1 MDGEKIKKFIQL
13 IKMYNDEPNKR
24 VFRVD
29 RDCYVIFT
37 GFSALDEKPF
47 IRIGYSK
54 YIEKFKQYISNAII
68 AAGYLS
74 SLKEE
79 IKQIETEEYETNFIV
94 PESIYNV
101 VLKFIRPTSHHKVN
115 VNVIDKQT
123 LEDYS
128 SVLREISQK
137 YKSYVLLYDNGNF
150 AVTFSGKKIFD
161 MFSAI
166 NRDLTTSKFL
176 FLISSKTTE
185 IYPLESVVRLGNSYT
200 ILTNSGNI
208 AVIGHEL
215 DENKLIRN
223 LYPTSKI
230 KTVVG
235 NDVIPL
241 IDFIRLLN
249 SRSSIKVY
257 TTKEVYDD
265 FKKFSLGIKFVD
277 VSDKIDIIK
286 NINIVSEKEKYY
298 IPLKDNNGIEN
309 DLVMSENKENLK
321 NPIILEEGEVFLLN
335 TFAKS
340 KLPSISTDIFL
351 IDPDEI
357 EIEKVT
363 KEFEANASKIF
374 SRKVL
379 AEIMREFENDTNRI
393 IRDRRRF
400 EELAKLYEEIQSLS
414 LSERAD
420 ILVKAEKLEGTE
432 KEKAI
437 KSSIEGKEQETR
449 LKKASTSKEKV
460 ELTTKAPK
468 EKVKIMRELI
478 LKNWW
483 IIALVGLILTLG
495 SITFV
500 FRDTIKETLTKWSL
514 EIQQTSDEKKIS
526 NILNKLEDTYEPEL
540 TKIQNELGITIT
552 DYDIW
557 VYVNKVALI
566 NGYKPLT
573 YKKPKKWEDPDWIYP
588 GMKLKLVDYT
598 VITVRPGDNMWNI
611 SKRKLIEDY
620 IKKNFAVVT
629 VKSKSG
635 TNTYYVKKRKQNP

>member
-1 MDGEKIKKFIQL
+1 MDGEKIKKFIQS
-13 IKMYNDEPNKR
+13 IKIYNDEPNKR

-176 FLISSKTTE
+176 FLTSSKTTE

-309 DLVMSENKENLK
+309 NLVMSENKENLK

-351 IDPDEI
+351 IDPDKI

-379 AEIMREFENDTNRI
+379 AEIIREFENDTNRI

-432 KEKAI
+432 KEKEI

-460 ELTTKAPK
+460 ELTTKEPK
-468 EKVKIMRELI
+468 EKLKMRELI

-483 IIALVGLILTLG
+483 IIALVGLLLILG

-500 FRDTIKETLTKWSL
+500 FRDTIKETLTRWSL

-526 NILNKLEDTYEPEL
+526 NVLNKLEDTYEPEL

-588 GMKLKLVDYT
+588 GMKLKLVDDT
-598 VITVRPGDNMWNI
+598 VITVRPRDNMWNI

-620 IKKNFAVVT
+620 IKKNFAVVI

>member
-1 MDGEKIKKFIQL
+1 MDGEKIKKFIQS

-176 FLISSKTTE
+176 FLTSNKTTE

-340 KLPSISTDIFL
+340 KLPPISTDIFL

-357 EIEKVT
+357 EIGKVT

-379 AEIMREFENDTNRI
+379 AEIIREFENDTNRI

-449 LKKASTSKEKV
+449 LKKASTSKEKL

-468 EKVKIMRELI
+468 EKVKIMRELT

-483 IIALVGLILTLG
+483 IIALVGLILILG

-500 FRDTIKETLTKWSL
+500 FRDTIKETLTRWSL

-566 NGYKPLT
+566 NGYKPLN

-588 GMKLKLVDYT
+588 GMKLKLVDDT

-620 IKKNFAVVT
+620 IKKNFAVVI

>member
-1 MDGEKIKKFIQL
+1 MDGEKIKKFIQS

-161 MFSAI
+161 MFSSI

-176 FLISSKTTE
+176 FLTSNKTTE

-379 AEIMREFENDTNRI
+379 AEIIREFENDTNRI

-432 KEKAI
+432 KEKVI

-483 IIALVGLILTLG
+483 IIALVGLLLILG

-500 FRDTIKETLTKWSL
+500 FRDTIKETLTRWSL

-573 YKKPKKWEDPDWIYP
+573 YKKPKKWENPDWIYP
-588 GMKLKLVDYT
+588 GMKLKLVDDT

>member
-1 MDGEKIKKFIQL
+1 MDREKIKKFIQL

-176 FLISSKTTE
+176 FLTSNKTTE

-215 DENKLIRN
+215 NENKLIRN

-432 KEKAI
+432 KEKEI
-437 KSSIEGKEQETR
+437 KSSIEGKEQETG
-449 LKKASTSKEKV
+449 LKKASTSKEKA

-468 EKVKIMRELI
+468 EKLKMRELI

-483 IIALVGLILTLG
+483 LIALVGLLLILG

-500 FRDTIKETLTKWSL
+500 FRDTIKETLTRWSL

-526 NILNKLEDTYEPEL
+526 NVLNKLEDTYEPEL
-540 TKIQNELGITIT
+540 TKVQNELGITIT

-588 GMKLKLVDYT
+588 GMKLKLVDDT

>member
-1 MDGEKIKKFIQL
+1 MDGEKIKKFIQS

-101 VLKFIRPTSHHKVN
+101 VLKFIRPTSRHKVN

-176 FLISSKTTE
+176 FLTSNKTTE

-309 DLVMSENKENLK
+309 NLVMSENKENLK

-357 EIEKVT
+357 EIQKVT

-379 AEIMREFENDTNRI
+379 AEIIREFENDTNRI

-437 KSSIEGKEQETR
+437 KSSIESKKQETR

-468 EKVKIMRELI
+468 EKLKMRELI

-483 IIALVGLILTLG
+483 IIALVGLLLILG

-500 FRDTIKETLTKWSL
+500 FRDTIKETLTRWSL

-526 NILNKLEDTYEPEL
+526 NVLNKLEDTYEPEL

-588 GMKLKLVDYT
+588 GMKLKLVDDT
-598 VITVRPGDNMWNI
+598 VITVRPRDNMWNI

>member
-1 MDGEKIKKFIQL
+1 MDGERIKKFIQS

-128 SVLREISQK
+128 SVIREISQK
-137 YKSYVLLYDNGNF
+137 YKSYVLLYDDGNF

-176 FLISSKTTE
+176 FLTSNKTTE

-235 NDVIPL
+235 NHVIPL

-379 AEIMREFENDTNRI
+379 AEIIREFENDTNRI

-420 ILVKAEKLEGTE
+420 ILVKAEKLEGTQ

-460 ELTTKAPK
+460 ELTTKALK
-468 EKVKIMRELI
+468 EKVKMRELI

-483 IIALVGLILTLG
+483 IIALVGLLLILG
-495 SITFV
+495 GITFV

-557 VYVNKVALI
+557 VYVNKVAVI

-588 GMKLKLVDYT
+588 GMKLKLVDDT

-620 IKKNFAVVT
+620 IKKNFAVVI

>member
-1 MDGEKIKKFIQL
+1 MDGEKIKKFIQS
-13 IKMYNDEPNKR
+13 IKIYNDEPNKR

-176 FLISSKTTE
+176 FLTSNKTTE

-309 DLVMSENKENLK
+309 NLVMSENKENLK

-379 AEIMREFENDTNRI
+379 AEIIREFENDTNRI

-432 KEKAI
+432 KEKEI

-468 EKVKIMRELI
+468 EKLKMRELI

-483 IIALVGLILTLG
+483 IIALVGLLLILG

-500 FRDTIKETLTKWSL
+500 FRDTIKETLTRWSL

-540 TKIQNELGITIT
+540 TKVQNELGITIT

-588 GMKLKLVDYT
+588 GMKLKLVDDT

-620 IKKNFAVVT
+620 IKKNFAVVI

>member
-13 IKMYNDEPNKR
+13 VKMYNEEPNKR

-29 RDCYVIFT
+29 RDCYIIFT

-47 IRIGYSK
+47 IRIGYSR
-54 YIEKFKQYISNAII
+54 YIEKFKEYISNVII

-79 IKQIETEEYETNFIV
+79 IRQIESEEHETNFIV

-101 VLKFIRPTSHHKVN
+101 VLKFLKPTSHHKVN

-123 LEDYS
+123 LEDTS

-150 AVTFSGKKIFD
+150 AITFSGKKIFD

-176 FLISSKTTE
+176 FLTSNKTTD
-185 IYPLESVVRLGNSYT
+185 IYPPESVVKLGGIYT
-200 ILTNSGNI
+200 ILTSSENI
-208 AVIGHEL
+208 AVIGHKL
-215 DENKLIRN
+215 DENKLIRS
-223 LYPTSKI
+223 LYPTSKL
-230 KTVVG
+230 KKVVG
-235 NDVIPL
+235 NNVIPL

-249 SRSSIKVY
+249 NRSAIKVY
-257 TTKEVYDD
+257 TTKDVYED

-277 VSDKIDIIK
+277 VSDKINVIK
-286 NINIVSEKEKYY
+286 NINILSEKEKYY

-321 NPIILEEGEVFLLN
+321 NPIILEEEEIFLLN
-335 TFAKS
+335 TFAKG
-340 KLPSISTDIFL
+340 KLAAITTDIFL

-357 EIEKVT
+357 EIERAT
-363 KEFEANASKIF
+363 KEFEANASKTF
-374 SRKVL
+374 SRKTL
-379 AEIMREFENDTNRI
+379 AEIIREFENDTNRI

-400 EELAKLYEEIQSLS
+400 EELVRVYEEIQYLS

-420 ILVKAEKLEGTE
+420 ILVKTEKLEGTE
-432 KEKAI
+432 KEKEI
-437 KSSIEGKEQETR
+437 KSSIE
-449 LKKASTSKEKV
+449 SKERETMSMKV
-460 ELTTKAPK
+460 NRIKEDIKLKTEAPK
-468 EKVKIMRELI
+468 GKVKTRELI

-483 IIALVGLILTLG
+483 IIALVGLFLVLG
-495 SITFV
+495 SLTFV
-500 FRDTIKETLTKWSL
+500 FRDTIKETLTRLIL
-514 EIQQTSDEKKIS
+514 ESQQTSEEKRITT
-526 NILNKLEDTYEPEL
+526 ILNKLEDTYEPEL
-540 TKIQNELGITIT
+540 TKVQNELGITIT

-557 VYVNKVALI
+557 VYVNKVAII
-566 NGYKPLT
+566 NGYKPLN

-588 GMKLKLVDYT
+588 GMKLRLVDDT
-598 VITVRPGDNMWNI
+598 ITIVRPGDNMWNI

-620 IKKNFAVVT
+620 IRKNFAVVT
-629 VKSKSG
+629 VKSKAG
-635 TNTYYVKKRKQNP
+635 TNTYYVKKRR

>member
-1 MDGEKIKKFIQL
+1 MDGEKIKKFIQS

-176 FLISSKTTE
+176 FLTSNKITE

-208 AVIGHEL
+208 AVIGREL

-340 KLPSISTDIFL
+340 KLPPISTDIFL

-379 AEIMREFENDTNRI
+379 AEIIREFENDTNRI

-460 ELTTKAPK
+460 ELTTKALK
-468 EKVKIMRELI
+468 EKVKMRELI

-483 IIALVGLILTLG
+483 IIALVGLLLILG

-500 FRDTIKETLTKWSL
+500 FRDTIKETLTRWSL

-540 TKIQNELGITIT
+540 TKVQNELGITIT

-588 GMKLKLVDYT
+588 GMKLKLVDGT

>member
-1 MDGEKIKKFIQL
+1 MDGEKIKKFIQS

-176 FLISSKTTE
+176 FLTSNKTTE

-215 DENKLIRN
+215 DENKLIKN

-340 KLPSISTDIFL
+340 KLPSISTGIFL

-379 AEIMREFENDTNRI
+379 AEIIREFENDTNRI

-432 KEKAI
+432 KEKEI

-468 EKVKIMRELI
+468 EKLKMRELI

-483 IIALVGLILTLG
+483 IIALVGLLLILG

-500 FRDTIKETLTKWSL
+500 FRDTIKETLTRWSL

-540 TKIQNELGITIT
+540 TKVQNELGITIT

-588 GMKLKLVDYT
+588 GMKLKLVDDT

>member
-1 MDGEKIKKFIQL
+1 MDGERIKKFIQS

-74 SLKEE
+74 SLKDE

-176 FLISSKTTE
+176 FLTSNKTTE

-200 ILTNSGNI
+200 KLTNSGNI

-379 AEIMREFENDTNRI
+379 AEIIREFENDTNKI

-468 EKVKIMRELI
+468 EKLKIRELI

-483 IIALVGLILTLG
+483 IIALVGILPILG

-500 FRDTIKETLTKWSL
+500 LRDTIKETLTRWSL
-514 EIQQTSDEKKIS
+514 EIQQTSDENKIS
-526 NILNKLEDTYEPEL
+526 NILNKLEYTYEPEL

-573 YKKPKKWEDPDWIYP
+573 YKKPKKWENPDWIYP
-588 GMKLKLVDYT
+588 GMKLKLVDDT

-620 IKKNFAVVT
+620 IKNNFDVVI

>member
-1 MDGEKIKKFIQL
+1 MDGEKIKKFIQS

-176 FLISSKTTE
+176 FLTSNKTTE

-200 ILTNSGNI
+200 ILTNSVNI

-265 FKKFSLGIKFVD
+265 FKKFSLGIKFID

-400 EELAKLYEEIQSLS
+400 EELVKLYEEIQSLS

-468 EKVKIMRELI
+468 EKLKTRELL

-483 IIALVGLILTLG
+483 IIALVGLLLILG

-500 FRDTIKETLTKWSL
+500 FRDTIKETLTRWSL

-540 TKIQNELGITIT
+540 TKVQNELGITIT

-573 YKKPKKWEDPDWIYP
+573 YKKPKKWENPDWIYP
-588 GMKLKLVDYT
+588 GMKLKLVDDT

>member
-176 FLISSKTTE
+176 FLTSNKTTE

-200 ILTNSGNI
+200 ILTNSVNI

-230 KTVVG
+230 KRVVG

-437 KSSIEGKEQETR
+437 KSSIKGKEQETR

-468 EKVKIMRELI
+468 EKLKTRELI

-483 IIALVGLILTLG
+483 IIALVGLLLILG

-500 FRDTIKETLTKWSL
+500 FRDTIKETLTRWSL

-540 TKIQNELGITIT
+540 TKVQNELGITIT

-573 YKKPKKWEDPDWIYP
+573 YKKPKKWENPDWIYP
-588 GMKLKLVDYT
+588 GMKLKLVDDT